1 MEIKAKFERQG
12 DQWRVEVPELGNF
25 VTTAKR
31 LDKATEQ
38 IKDLACATSG
48 EERCNVIIKVEAIMP
63 GIICDLEAAQQK
75 SREAIRLQEEA
86 SLEIGKNVQEL
97 ILEHTTDYHYPI
109 AFDFPSGHIPNNQ
122 PIIFGATSNLLI
134 NSKEVQLTYQV

>member
-12 DQWRVEVPELGNF
+12 DTWRVEVPELGNF

-63 GIICDLEAAQQK
+63 GIICDLEAAQEK
-75 SREAIRLQEEA
+75 SREALRLQEEA
-86 SLEIGKNVQEL
+86 SAEIRDVVSRMRDEGLTMRDIAVLLGVTPQRIAQL
-97 ILEHTTDYHYPI
+97 VPCSTDE
-109 AFDFPSGHIPNNQ
+109 N
-122 PIIFGATSNLLI
+122 
-134 NSKEVQLTYQV
+134 

>member
-1 MEIKAKFERQG
+1 MNPLEIKAKFERQG
-12 DQWRVEVPELGNF
+12 DAWRVEVPELGNF

-63 GIICDLEAAQQK
+63 GIICDLETAQEK
-75 SREAIRLQEEA
+75 SREALRLQEEA
-86 SLEIGKNVQEL
+86 SAEIRDVVSRMRDEGLTMRDIAVLLGVTPQRIAQL
-97 ILEHTTDYHYPI
+97 APCPTD
-109 AFDFPSGHIPNNQ
+109 AN
-122 PIIFGATSNLLI
+122 
-134 NSKEVQLTYQV
+134 